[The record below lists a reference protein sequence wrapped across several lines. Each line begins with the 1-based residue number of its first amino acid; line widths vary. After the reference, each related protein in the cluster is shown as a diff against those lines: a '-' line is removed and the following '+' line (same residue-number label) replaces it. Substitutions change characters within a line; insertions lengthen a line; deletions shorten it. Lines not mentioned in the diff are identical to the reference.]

1 MNREYPERPAIG
13 VGVVV
18 LRARETLLVRRS
30 RPPRQD
36 QWSLPGG
43 LQKLGET
50 VFETAIREVAE
61 ETGVLVRV
69 LGLIDVVD
77 LIERDPDDRSVQY
90 HYTLVDVAAC
100 WESGDATAA
109 SDAAAVAWTNVDELE
124 GFELWSE
131 TERIIRLAHQKWP
144 IGQ

>member
-1 MNREYPERPAIG
+1 MKREYLERPVIG

-30 RPPRQD
+30 RPPRQG

-50 VFETAIREVAE
+50 VFETACREVAE
-61 ETGVLVRV
+61 ETGVVVRP
-69 LGLIDVVD
+69 LGLIDVID
-77 LIERDPDDRSVQY
+77 LIERDPDGRAVRY

-100 WESGDATAA
+100 WQSGDAVAA
-109 SDAAAVAWTNVDELE
+109 TDAAAVAWTDVDDLRS
-124 GFELWSE
+124 FALWSE
-131 TERIIRLAHQKWP
+131 TERIIRLAHEKWP
-144 IGQ
+144 SG